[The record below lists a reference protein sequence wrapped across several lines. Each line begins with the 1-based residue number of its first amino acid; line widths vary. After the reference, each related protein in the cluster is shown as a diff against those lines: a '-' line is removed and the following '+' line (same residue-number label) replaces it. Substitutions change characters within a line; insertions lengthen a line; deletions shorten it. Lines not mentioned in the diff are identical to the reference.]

1 MTKERIIL
9 LLIFAL
15 TTNCLFAQKYE
26 RYKKLKD
33 TTINSTNLGF
43 GKNISVVVPIEW
55 QNGINNNFPLIIVF
69 DRQNQ
74 RSNNYIINTI
84 DYLTSNEQ
92 MPSAV
97 IISVESKRNRYA
109 ETQYKISDANGLA
122 LENEKFLFEELIPLA
137 EKNYKA
143 SPFRIVVGH
152 SRYGYFSTSL
162 LNSRID
168 DLNAVISMS
177 PFFFQEKVDLTK
189 MISKLDQRT
198 YRAKKYYR
206 FAIGNDYP
214 EDFHKMD
221 SVLKKRIANPL
232 LNIKG
237 SRFKEADHNTTPGL
251 LINTALYEIFEDWS
265 AIQSKY
271 ISNQQKDLAIKPSL
285 DQKVLANYGVK
296 LNFSIG
302 ILNGKGWYFYNEKQ
316 YAKAIDAW
324 QIMMNTYPNFSEGYL
339 YMLKAQIQLK
349 QNLTETVEKFR
360 KSLANSQ
367 FYSADEKKDLETE
380 LQEILK

>member
-1 MTKERIIL
+1 
-9 LLIFAL
+9 
-15 TTNCLFAQKYE
+15 
-26 RYKKLKD
+26 
-33 TTINSTNLGF
+33 
-43 GKNISVVVPIEW
+43 
-55 QNGINNNFPLIIVF
+55 
-69 DRQNQ
+69 
-74 RSNNYIINTI
+74 
-84 DYLTSNEQ
+84 
-92 MPSAV
+92 
-97 IISVESKRNRYA
+97 
-109 ETQYKISDANGLA
+109 
-122 LENEKFLFEELIPLA
+122 
-137 EKNYKA
+137 
-143 SPFRIVVGH
+143 
-152 SRYGYFSTSL
+152 
-162 LNSRID
+162 
-168 DLNAVISMS
+168 MS

>member
-1 MTKERIIL
+1 
-9 LLIFAL
+9 
-15 TTNCLFAQKYE
+15 
-26 RYKKLKD
+26 
-33 TTINSTNLGF
+33 
-43 GKNISVVVPIEW
+43 
-55 QNGINNNFPLIIVF
+55 
-69 DRQNQ
+69 
-74 RSNNYIINTI
+74 
-84 DYLTSNEQ
+84 

-122 LENEKFLFEELIPLA
+122 LENEKFLFDELIPLA
-137 EKNYKA
+137 EKNYKT

-152 SRYGYFSTSL
+152 SRYGYFTTSL

-232 LNIKG
+232 LDIKG

>member
-1 MTKERIIL
+1 MTKQRIVFL
-9 LLIFAL
+9 FIFTL
-15 TTNCLFAQKYE
+15 TANCLFAQKYE

-33 TTINSTNLGF
+33 TTLNSTNLGF
-43 GKNISVVVPIEW
+43 DKNISIIVPIEW
-55 QNGINNNFPLIIVF
+55 QNGIDNKFPLIILF

-97 IISVESKRNRYA
+97 IISVESKRNRYV
-109 ETQYKISDANGLA
+109 ETQYKISDTDGLA
-122 LENEKFLFEELIPLA
+122 IENEKFIFEELIPLA
-137 EKNYKA
+137 EKKYEV

-152 SRYGYFSTSL
+152 SRYGYFTTSL

-177 PFFFQEKVDLTK
+177 PFFFQERIDLTNI
-189 MISKLDQRT
+189 ISKLDQRN
-198 YRAKKYYR
+198 YRTKKYYR

-221 SVLKKRIANPL
+221 SVLKKRTPNPL
-232 LNIKG
+232 LDIKG
-237 SRFKEADHNTTPGL
+237 RRFEEADHNTTPGL

-316 YAKAIDAW
+316 YAKAIEAW
-324 QIMMNTYPNFSEGYL
+324 QIMMETYPNFSQGYL
-339 YMLKAQIQLK
+339 YIVKAQIQLK
-349 QNLTETVEKFR
+349 QNFKETVEKFR
-360 KSLANSQ
+360 KSLTNSE
-367 FYSADEKKDLETE
+367 FYSEDEKKNLDTE
-380 LQEILK
+380 LKETLK